1 MAVKIK
7 DVAKKAG
14 VSVTTV
20 SRVLNDGKYVSDE
33 LKEKVKKAIEE
44 LNYSP
49 SFIARSLVLK
59 KTNLLA
65 VIVPNI
71 TASVNSIILS
81 KIEETASKN
90 NYNIIVCNMAENLD
104 KQYKYLNIFK
114 EMRVDGIIITN
125 EKIDDKTRDFL
136 ESINIPIVFAS
147 AKPSNQKHIAIVV
160 NNYQAAY
167 DAAEYL
173 TSLGHKRIAFIGG
186 DRRDITSGQERYNG
200 YRNALKNNKIP
211 LVEEY
216 VEFGNY
222 SLQDG
227 YSIMNKILKCKK
239 LPTAVFAASDDMAV
253 GAINCIK
260 DNGLKVPDD
269 ISVIGF
275 DGTAVVDIV
284 RPRLTSMEQPIKEMG
299 TMAVEMLI
307 QKINKQQ
314 TLVNE
319 VIVNHELVVRD
330 SCKKV

>member
-20 SRVLNDGKYVSDE
+20 SRVLNDGKYVSDD
-33 LKEKVKKAIEE
+33 LKEKVKKVIEE
-44 LNYSP
+44 LDYSP
-49 SFIARSLVLK
+49 SYIARSLVLK
-59 KTNLLA
+59 RTNLLA

-71 TASVNSIILS
+71 TSSINSIILS

-125 EKIDDKTRDFL
+125 EKINDETRNFL
-136 ESINIPIVFAS
+136 EGIDIPIVFAS

-160 NNYQAAY
+160 NNYQASYEAT
-167 DAAEYL
+167 EYL

-200 YRNALKNNKIP
+200 YKKALIDNKIP
-211 LVEEY
+211 IVEEY
-216 VEFGNY
+216 IQFGNY
-222 SLQDG
+222 SLKDG
-227 YSIMNKILKCKK
+227 YFLMEKFMKCDS

-269 ISVIGF
+269 ISVVGF

-284 RPRLTSMEQPIKEMG
+284 RPKLTSMEQPIKEMG
-299 TMAVEMLI
+299 TMAVEMLM

-319 VIVNHELVVRD
+319 IIVNHKLVIRD
-330 SCKKV
+330 SCKRI